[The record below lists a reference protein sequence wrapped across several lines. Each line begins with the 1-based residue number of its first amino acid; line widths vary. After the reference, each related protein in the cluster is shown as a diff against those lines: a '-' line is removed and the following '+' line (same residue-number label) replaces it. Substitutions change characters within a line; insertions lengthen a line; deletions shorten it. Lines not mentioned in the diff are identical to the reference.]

1 MEWVSHQGEEEINQ
15 EVDKVIYTD
24 GCEQR
29 ERHFLRLGEAKNDK
43 KGHVVNKY
51 GSFTTRVKKR
61 KEKNP
66 KVYICLDF
74 FLSIHLSIYLFVI
87 IINIFYH
94 YHHFYVLSPIS

>member
-29 ERHFLRLGEAKNDK
+29 ERHFLRLGEAKNYK

-51 GSFTTRVKKR
+51 GSFTTRVKKKKIKKSR
-61 KEKNP
+61 SI
-66 KVYICLDF
+66 YLSR
-74 FLSIHLSIYLFVI
+74 FLSIHSFIYLFI
-87 IINIFYH
+87 RYH
-94 YHHFYVLSPIS
+94 Y